1 MRIFEGGEGCFLL
14 FEDALYDEGVR
25 LVDALEDGE
34 LAADVVELVDVREVG
49 FDEHFLTLGE
59 CKYCGGQEGNV

>member
-49 FDEHFLTLGE
+49 FD
-59 CKYCGGQEGNV
+59 